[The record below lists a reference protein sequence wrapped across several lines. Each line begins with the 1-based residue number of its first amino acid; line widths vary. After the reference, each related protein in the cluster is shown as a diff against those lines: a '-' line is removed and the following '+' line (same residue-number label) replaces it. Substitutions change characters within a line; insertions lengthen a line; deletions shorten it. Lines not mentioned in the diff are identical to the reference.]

1 MNIVTLVRSFI
12 VSIIVAVLAVMIYS
26 ESLTAP
32 VELSTLTLLLTFV
45 IAIFTGI
52 LLTILSERTSF
63 KSTSFKSTSEA
74 FELGTVKWF
83 NVKKGYGFI
92 TRDQGDDVFVH
103 FRNIQGSGRR
113 SISEGQRVEFKVT
126 TGDKGL
132 QADEVS
138 AID

>member
-1 MNIVTLVRSFI
+1 MNIVTLVRSLI
-12 VSIIVAVLAVMIYS
+12 ISIFVAAIAVMIHVGS
-26 ESLTAP
+26 PVAP
-32 VELSTLTLLLTFV
+32 LDSQHLPLLVTMV
-45 IAIFTGI
+45 IAVFTGI
-52 LLTILSERTSF
+52 LLTLLIGP
-63 KSTSFKSTSEA
+63 STQASYDTVENDE

-103 FRNIQGSGRR
+103 FRNISGTGRR

-138 AID
+138 TVD